1 MSSKRKFTEKEE
13 AVLMDKSKKQCKKTT
28 SVELSMLEK
37 LLMEILEKIC
47 SYISCSE
54 IRQMLLTSK
63 TINSKIA
70 NSSYIMDRFK
80 IKFEHI
86 TELSRDN
93 FPSLSQRKYS
103 SIIIPFVRQKA
114 LCAALSHL
122 NKYGNYVKEIKFEGN
137 YSTKMLS
144 RILQVCKNVRKI
156 EGSDGFYFRGKST
169 DKVNRI
175 DGILSLTNL
184 GSFNTEKHEAS
195 NVSLAIEKELAA
207 DPSPL
212 NLPRLKTLSCFTLGP
227 TFNLFGDCQVKQITI
242 LDIKNCLEARRLERF
257 LSKQKALEIM
267 RIPPT
272 LACTSYFPS
281 RVNFKLKS
289 LDIRDLWSESYTNF
303 LITINFQK
311 FVDKLKES
319 LEQLHAPL
327 SLLHHFSEFKLLKTV
342 DLNVYS
348 SANANST
355 VMPQVENLSIT
366 MPYDYGHRTSFKMF
380 EIFPNLKE
388 LQISDLKSSF
398 VYQNFG
404 KIGDLINIA
413 NLTFKSSTDLNLLFF
428 NFFDLESLQLIGCTL
443 SQSDDLSIS
452 QLPKTKNLIID
463 NSSIP
468 ARTKIYDQT
477 RLQKVT
483 FKNCSQLSW
492 ILNVIHGN
500 DDFVIDH
507 LMLESL
513 KLPRSILQA
522 IISNPHKIQLLSLER
537 VEISENA

>member
-1 MSSKRKFTEKEE
+1 MSSKRKFTE
-13 AVLMDKSKKQCKKTT
+13 AVLMDKSKKQCKETT
-28 SVELSMLEK
+28 SDELSMLEK
-37 LLMEILEKIC
+37 LLMEILEVIC

-80 IKFEHI
+80 IQFEHI
-86 TELSRDN
+86 TELSIDN

-114 LCAALSHL
+114 LFKALSHL
-122 NKYGNYVKEIKFEGN
+122 SKYGNYVKEIKFEGN

-144 RILQVCKNVRKI
+144 RILQVCNNVRKI
-156 EGSDGFYFRGKST
+156 AGSDCFYLRGKST

-175 DGILSLTNL
+175 DGNILSLTN
-184 GSFNTEKHEAS
+184 
-195 NVSLAIEKELAA
+195 LAIEKELAA

-227 TFNLFGDCQVKQITI
+227 TFNLFGDCQVKQIRI
-242 LDIKNCLEARRLERF
+242 IDIKNCLEARRLERF
-257 LSKQKALEIM
+257 LGKQKALEIM

-289 LDIRDLWSESYTNF
+289 LDIRDLWRESYTNF

-443 SQSDDLSIS
+443 SQSDDLGIS

-492 ILNVIHGN
+492 ILNVIHGD

-537 VEISENA
+537 VEINENA